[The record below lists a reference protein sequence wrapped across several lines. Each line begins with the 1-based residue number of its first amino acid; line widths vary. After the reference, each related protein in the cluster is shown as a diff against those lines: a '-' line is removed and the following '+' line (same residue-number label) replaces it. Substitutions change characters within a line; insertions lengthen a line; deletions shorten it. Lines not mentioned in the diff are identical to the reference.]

1 MRNSHASGRKIHY
14 SLEAEQ
20 LLFAS
25 LPACLAVDSFRAIPP
40 YVCSSSPLHFTSRH
54 LWSSH
59 RCRDLLLFL
68 DVFGCCLLP
77 FTCIPSLQ
85 VIVLHHPV
93 SSSSRRFCL
102 LHLIVTVALQFLF
115 VYLFPTLHLWSYINC
130 TFHERTLH
138 AGLYIM
144 FQLFFAY
151 MFRCK
156 CRQLKCRV

>member
-59 RCRDLLLFL
+59 RCRDLLF
-68 DVFGCCLLP
+68 FSGCFRLLLVAFHLHTIPAGYCSPSPRQFIVSTLLPSSSHCYRGSVILVCLLVP
-77 FTCIPSLQ
+77 HASLVVLHKLHVSRENASRRVIHNVSAVLCIHVSLQ
-85 VIVLHHPV
+85 MSAAQV
-93 SSSSRRFCL
+93 
-102 LHLIVTVALQFLF
+102 
-115 VYLFPTLHLWSYINC
+115 
-130 TFHERTLH
+130 
-138 AGLYIM
+138 
-144 FQLFFAY
+144 
-151 MFRCK
+151 
-156 CRQLKCRV
+156 